1 MSSRLRLQK
10 KSAAKKEAE
19 LQVLQCSSLPA
30 TSCHSKGPGV
40 HLLQA
45 ALQAQE
51 DVEKAQ
57 FDSLQGAAPGTAG
70 LLQRRCVLLNLLQM
84 VVLHALVIFQTSH
97 KYIPM
102 LCIPLAL
109 C

>member
-19 LQVLQCSSLPA
+19 LQVLQRSTLPSA
-30 TSCHSKGPGV
+30 SCHTKGPGV

-45 ALQAQE
+45 TLQVQE

-70 LLQRRCVLLNLLQM
+70 ALQM
-84 VVLHALVIFQTSH
+84 TSAHAL
-97 KYIPM
+97 
-102 LCIPLAL
+102 
-109 C
+109 